1 MAITNILLTTFAGC
15 ASSPTICI
23 PLPSNTTTDTL
34 FNHISSV
41 LPTRLPH
48 ARLVLTTT
56 SNHRIALSATATL
69 ASLQPHNAYC
79 TILPLRLSA
88 PLPGGKGG
96 FGSQLRAA
104 GGRMSSRKKRSAEAQ
119 NGSNRNLDGRRLR
132 TITEA
137 KNLATYLATKPEM
150 DRREK
155 EERRKRWEA
164 VVEAAER
171 REEEIRNG
179 KKGKG
184 LSEEWMVE
192 KEEVGEGVR
201 DAVKRAMM
209 GSGSGGGGGGKI
221 GKEVENDE
229 GGSGSGSGASA
240 GASEEDSE
248 VDAMEL
254 DDEDVK
260 KLEDEAAAGD
270 VDAIWVL
277 KHQVVAKGHQAR
289 QPQAR
294 RYAGFDDDDDDEFLS
309 SDGEVDTSSVKGKAK
324 A

>member
-1 MAITNILLTTFAGC
+1 MAITNVLLTTFAGC
-15 ASSPTICI
+15 TSPSTICI
-23 PLPSNTTTDTL
+23 PLPSNTTTSDLLT
-34 FNHISSV
+34 HVSSV
-41 LPTRLPH
+41 LPTNVPL

-56 SNHRIALSATATL
+56 SNHRITPSTIITL
-69 ASLQPHNAYC
+69 ASLQPNDAHPS
-79 TILPLRLSA
+79 IFPVRLSA
-88 PLPGGKGG
+88 SLLGGKGG

-104 GGRMSSRKKRSAEAQ
+104 GGRMSSRKKRNAEAQ

-155 EERRKRWEA
+155 EER
-164 VVEAAER
+164 
-171 REEEIRNG
+171 G

-184 LSEEWMVE
+184 LSEEWVME

-201 DAVKRAMM
+201 DAVRRAMM
-209 GSGSGGGGGGKI
+209 GGAGI
-221 GKEVENDE
+221 EREKEKDEVVE
-229 GGSGSGSGASA
+229 GGSGSGSGSGAS
-240 GASEEDSE
+240 GEASEEDSE
-248 VDAMEL
+248 EDAMEL

-260 KLEDEAAAGD
+260 RLKDEAASGD

-277 KHQVVAKGHQAR
+277 KNQVITTKKETAK
-289 QPQAR
+289 PKER
-294 RYAGFDDDDDDEFLS
+294 RYAGFDDEDEFLS
-309 SDGEVDTSSVKGKAK
+309 SDDEVDISPAKGKAK

>member
-1 MAITNILLTTFAGC
+1 LL
-15 ASSPTICI
+15 
-23 PLPSNTTTDTL
+23 
-34 FNHISSV
+34 
-41 LPTRLPH
+41 
-48 ARLVLTTT
+48 
-56 SNHRIALSATATL
+56 
-69 ASLQPHNAYC
+69 
-79 TILPLRLSA
+79 
-88 PLPGGKGG
+88 GGKGG

-171 REEEIRNG
+171 REEEIRSG

-184 LSEEWMVE
+184 LSEEWVAE

-209 GSGSGGGGGGKI
+209 GGAVTVGEEADK
-221 GKEVENDE
+221 E

-240 GASEEDSE
+240 EAREEDSE
-248 VDAMEL
+248 DDAMEL

-260 KLEDEAAAGD
+260 RLEDEAAAGD
-270 VDAIWVL
+270 ADAIWVL
-277 KHQVVAKGHQAR
+277 KNKVVTTGREAKKSQ
-289 QPQAR
+289 QR
-294 RYAGFDDDDDDEFLS
+294 RYAGFDDDDEFLS
-309 SDGEVDTSSVKGKAK
+309 SDEEDVETPLAKGKAK

>member
-1 MAITNILLTTFAGC
+1 MAITNVLLTTFAGC
-15 ASSPTICI
+15 AIPPTICI
-23 PLPSNTTTDTL
+23 PLPSTATTDEL
-34 FNHISSV
+34 FTRISSV
-41 LPTRLPH
+41 LSTSLPL

-56 SNHRIALSATATL
+56 SSHRITPSTTTTL
-69 ASLQPHNAYC
+69 DSLHHHNAL
-79 TILPLRLSA
+79 LPLRLSA
-88 PLPGGKGG
+88 SLPGGKGG

-119 NGSNRNLDGRRLR
+119 NGSSRNLDGRRLR

-164 VVEAAER
+164 VVEASER
-171 REEEIRNG
+171 REEEIRSG
-179 KKGKG
+179 KRGKG
-184 LSEEWMVE
+184 LSEEWVAE

-201 DAVKRAMM
+201 DAVRRAMM
-209 GSGSGGGGGGKI
+209 GGTV
-221 GKEVENDE
+221 GKEVEKEKDE
-229 GGSGSGSGASA
+229 AGSGSGSGASRD
-240 GASEEDSE
+240 ASEEDSE
-248 VDAMEL
+248 DDAMEL

-260 KLEDEAAAGD
+260 RLQDEAAAGD

-277 KHQVVAKGHQAR
+277 KNKVVTTGNEAKK
-289 QPQAR
+289 PQER
-294 RYAGFDDDDDDEFLS
+294 RYVGFDDDDEFLT
-309 SDGEVDTSSVKGKAK
+309 SDEEVDTSLAKGKAK

>member
-1 MAITNILLTTFAGC
+1 MAITNIILTTFDGC
-15 ASSPTICI
+15 ASSPTLCI
-23 PLPSNTTTDTL
+23 PLPSTTTTDAL
-34 FNHISSV
+34 FAHLSS
-41 LPTRLPH
+41 LLTARLPL

-56 SNHRIALSATATL
+56 SNRRLTSSTTTTL
-69 ASLQPHNAYC
+69 ASLRPHNDHP

-88 PLPGGKGG
+88 SLPGGKGG

-150 DRREK
+150 ERREK

-171 REEEIRNG
+171 REEEIRSG

-184 LSEEWMVE
+184 LSEEWVVE

-209 GSGSGGGGGGKI
+209 GAGVEKDGDKGGGA
-221 GKEVENDE
+221 
-229 GGSGSGSGASA
+229 SGSGSAASREP
-240 GASEEDSE
+240 SEEESE
-248 VDAMEL
+248 EDAMEL

-260 KLEDEAAAGD
+260 RLEEEAAAGN

-277 KHQVVAKGHQAR
+277 KNKVVATGSEAR
-289 QPQAR
+289 KPPER
-294 RYAGFDDDDDDEFLS
+294 RYKGFHDEDDEYLS
-309 SDGEVDTSSVKGKAK
+309 SDEEVDVSLAKGKAK
-324 A
+324 T

>member
-1 MAITNILLTTFAGC
+1 MAITNVLLTTFAGC
-15 ASSPTICI
+15 TSPSTICI
-23 PLPSNTTTDTL
+23 PLPSNTTTSDLLT
-34 FNHISSV
+34 HVSSV
-41 LPTRLPH
+41 LPTNVLP

-56 SNHRIALSATATL
+56 SNHRITPSTITTL
-69 ASLQPHNAYC
+69 ASLQPNDVHSS
-79 TILPLRLSA
+79 IFPVRLSA
-88 PLPGGKGG
+88 PLLGGKGG

-104 GGRMSSRKKRSAEAQ
+104 GGRMSSRKKRNAEAQ

-150 DRREK
+150 DRRER

-171 REEEIRNG
+171 REEEIRSG

-184 LSEEWMVE
+184 LSEEWVVE

-201 DAVKRAMM
+201 DAVRRAMM
-209 GSGSGGGGGGKI
+209 GGAGTETEKE
-221 GKEVENDE
+221 KDEVEGD
-229 GGSGSGSGASA
+229 SDSGSGAS
-240 GASEEDSE
+240 GETSGEDSE
-248 VDAMEL
+248 EDAMEL
-254 DDEDVK
+254 DDEDMK
-260 KLEDEAAAGD
+260 RLKDEAATGD

-277 KHQVVAKGHQAR
+277 KNQVITTKKEAAK
-289 QPQAR
+289 PKER
-294 RYAGFDDDDDDEFLS
+294 RYAGFDDEDEFLS
-309 SDGEVDTSSVKGKAK
+309 SDDEVDISPAKGKAK